1 MNDFTKMSD
10 FTTENLMMER
20 EGVFNEEKTKR
31 FELTF
36 VCSGMETMETEMSIL
51 VIGLNPN
58 SRDILTMETIVL
70 NCFAA
75 FCEYSS
81 VSSICQQ

>member
-1 MNDFTKMSD
+1 MDDFIKMSD

-36 VCSGMETMETEMSIL
+36 VCSGMETMKTEMSIL

-58 SRDILTMETIVL
+58 SRD
-70 NCFAA
+70 F
-75 FCEYSS
+75 
-81 VSSICQQ
+81 